1 MDRSP
6 PSHPERTITVTVRSP
21 LEELLVERALCM
33 AQEVRLATF
42 QAPYGQVLDACENA
56 AFDEARK
63 LIRDSIQ
70 AASQEFIAH
79 AEKKRLPC
87 ASVPVDTF
95 AKTKARTPKS
105 P

>member
-6 PSHPERTITVTVRSP
+6 PSCPERTISVTVRSP

-33 AQEVRLATF
+33 AQEVRRATF
-42 QAPYGQVLDACENA
+42 QAPHGRVLDACENT

-70 AASQEFIAH
+70 AASQEFIAD
-79 AEKKRLPC
+79 AEKKKLRC
-87 ASVPVDTF
+87 APVPVDTL